1 MQNNRRTFLK
11 NIGQLTLATGFA
23 TWWMSCGEPEINE
36 IDKGEPFLKVANI
49 FRDNM
54 VLQRDEPIPIW
65 GWSNQK
71 KTIQVFFNKK
81 KYATRANSKSGFWK
95 IELPK
100 MPAGGP
106 VEIEIKQDTHVS
118 KFSNI
123 LIGDVFLCSGQS
135 NMEWPMGRVE
145 NAEEDIQNS
154 KDSFI
159 RYFKI
164 PRAFSILPEKEV
176 AGGEWV
182 TCNPETVPSYSAISY
197 YFSKHL
203 RQHYDVP
210 IGIVNATKGG
220 SGIKMWM
227 SDKSL
232 KINNL
237 KEVVENKIQGHI
249 DLLSKEYGPINTKPS
264 GADSKQFFAFDV
276 DDKLWAKVG
285 FPMQWGAVNFMKML
299 GKIWYRKSFYLDEI
313 PSAETSCSISLGQ
326 IDDAD
331 VTYING
337 VKIGATQQVYEPARV
352 YSIQPSIL
360 KKGKNVVALQI
371 ENFAEFGGVHGN
383 VNDLFFQ
390 IGETKKSIAGDWK
403 MKSELI
409 RFNHD
414 WLFEQGEIPSVLYNS
429 MIAPLAHFP
438 FKAILWYQG
447 EGDAVDSLEGL
458 HNYRFLFENLIN
470 FWRALFSKPELPFI
484 FAQLSNAN
492 SKCPQ
497 PQESLWARLRE
508 SQSYVLHLPNTAQ
521 VINIDSGQHENSLH
535 PQNKPTAGKRFSL
548 AVRKLVYGENIIAD
562 GLTFDRM
569 EKDGKNLNLYFL
581 NIGKGLLL
589 KNGNEVNNIAI
600 AGSDKKFLWANSRIE
615 GNKIILWNDKIKEP
629 IAARYA
635 WCDNPF
641 DANLYNSE
649 ELPAVPFR
657 TDNW

>member
-1 MQNNRRTFLK
+1 
-11 NIGQLTLATGFA
+11 
-23 TWWMSCGEPEINE
+23 
-36 IDKGEPFLKVANI
+36 
-49 FRDNM
+49 
-54 VLQRDEPIPIW
+54 
-65 GWSNQK
+65 
-71 KTIQVFFNKK
+71 
-81 KYATRANSKSGFWK
+81 
-95 IELPK
+95 
-100 MPAGGP
+100 
-106 VEIEIKQDTHVS
+106 
-118 KFSNI
+118 
-123 LIGDVFLCSGQS
+123 
-135 NMEWPMGRVE
+135 
-145 NAEEDIQNS
+145 
-154 KDSFI
+154 
-159 RYFKI
+159 
-164 PRAFSILPEKEV
+164 
-176 AGGEWV
+176 
-182 TCNPETVPSYSAISY
+182 
-197 YFSKHL
+197 
-203 RQHYDVP
+203 
-210 IGIVNATKGG
+210 
-220 SGIKMWM
+220 
-227 SDKSL
+227 
-232 KINNL
+232 
-237 KEVVENKIQGHI
+237 
-249 DLLSKEYGPINTKPS
+249 
-264 GADSKQFFAFDV
+264 
-276 DDKLWAKVG
+276 
-285 FPMQWGAVNFMKML
+285 
-299 GKIWYRKSFYLDEI
+299 
-313 PSAETSCSISLGQ
+313 
-326 IDDAD
+326 
-331 VTYING
+331 
-337 VKIGATQQVYEPARV
+337 
-352 YSIQPSIL
+352 
-360 KKGKNVVALQI
+360 
-371 ENFAEFGGVHGN
+371 
-383 VNDLFFQ
+383 
-390 IGETKKSIAGDWK
+390 
-403 MKSELI
+403 
-409 RFNHD
+409 
-414 WLFEQGEIPSVLYNS
+414 